1 MRGEVYLAAHQHS
14 EAAAEFQKIL
24 EHRGIVVG
32 DPIGAMARLQLARV
46 YVLSGDVAKAKA
58 AYKDF
63 FTLWKD
69 SDPDIPVLKDA
80 KREYGKLQ

>member
-1 MRGEVYLAAHQHS
+1 M
-14 EAAAEFQKIL
+14 
-24 EHRGIVVG
+24 G
-32 DPIGAMARLQLARV
+32 DPIGARARLQLARV

-58 AYKDF
+58 AYEDF

-80 KREYGKLQ
+80 KGEYVKLQ